1 MSFRRSIIVG
11 GILII
16 LLILLST
23 ITFYLSLGP
32 CPRGSFACDNGTVC
46 VPQRA
51 ICDNH
56 GDCKDEDDEDPV
68 MCGMFY
74 GSTSVLHNLM
84 QSVRNKNG
92 TVLET
97 NNRTCE
103 RELERLAKA
112 KRCGCIYSLM
122 FFCKNLSLTT
132 VPQIRSNKV
141 TRLYLAY
148 NKIKLTGQSFSGL
161 NLEFLDLK
169 FNNISNI
176 PPDTFKGQTEL
187 MKLFLSNNDIVEITP
202 GTFDGLNSLIW
213 LLLRS
218 NRLMKFPLI
227 ELSDLQSLELLDL
240 SHNRLTLA
248 NDKFPKMNST
258 LELVLDGNLI
268 EEIDDKLFAGL
279 GRLHL
284 LSLHSN
290 RIRSIHPHAFK
301 ELTDLR
307 ELGLSNNLLH
317 HLPDTVL
324 ASMSMLEALYLQNNN
339 ISITRPLLNF
349 TNLLYLNLDGIPN
362 ENIKFDAV
370 SSLITLKSIVFTKF
384 YYCGNVPHVKNC
396 KPNTDGISTLE
407 DLLSKPVLRYS
418 AWLMALVTCMGN
430 GLVLW
435 GRFALRDENRA
446 VSMVIRNLAVADML
460 MGFYLVII
468 SIQDFRYRNR
478 YHEVAQDWASSWN
491 CTLAGLLAMTSSEV
505 SMLILAFM
513 SVERFLL
520 IADPFGGHRRLDSR
534 NVLTSMIAIWTVGG
548 TIAIIPVIHWR
559 SSTRF
564 YGTYSGTCF
573 PLHVQERFP
582 LGWQYSAF
590 VFLGVNL
597 SLLMLIASLY
607 TALLV
612 SIWRTRRATPLAVLD
627 CEFAIRFFFIVLTDA
642 TCWAPIIALKILA
655 FLSYEISADIYAW
668 IVIFILPL
676 NSAVNPL
683 LYTFT
688 TPRYRDKIGIKSWP
702 IIFKCRRHEREAGVV
717 GEGTA
722 NGLTNSNPDESQGK
736 ILPLLYT
743 PNTATHNWKI

>member
-1 MSFRRSIIVG
+1 MSFRRSIVVG
-11 GILII
+11 GVLII

-23 ITFYLSLGP
+23 VTFYLSLGP
-32 CPRGSFACDNGTVC
+32 CPRGTFACDNGTAC
-46 VPQRA
+46 VPQRN

-56 GDCKDEDDEDPV
+56 SDCQDAEDEDPV

-74 GSTSVLHNLM
+74 GSTLVVQELM
-84 QSVRNKNG
+84 QKVRNKNG

-103 RELERLAKA
+103 QTLQHVANQA
-112 KRCGCIYSLM
+112 RCRCFYSSM
-122 FFCKNLSLTT
+122 FFCNDRRLST
-132 VPQIRSNKV
+132 VPEIHSNKLK
-141 TRLYLAY
+141 RLYLV
-148 NKIKLTGQSFSGL
+148 NNTIKLSELSFIGL
-161 NLEFLDLK
+161 SLEY
-169 FNNISNI
+169 
-176 PPDTFKGQTEL
+176 
-187 MKLFLSNNDIVEITP
+187 MYLSNNDIEEITP
-202 GTFDGLNSLIW
+202 GTFADLRKLEW

-218 NRLMKFPLI
+218 NQLTSFPLA
-227 ELSDLQSLELLDL
+227 ELRDLQSLKLLDL
-240 SHNRLTLA
+240 SDNRLSLA
-248 NDKFPKMNST
+248 NDKFPKLHSIY
-258 LELVLDGNLI
+258 ELILDSNVI
-268 EEIDDKLFAGL
+268 EMIDEDLFAGL

-290 RIRSIHPHAFK
+290 RISSIHPRAFQ

-307 ELGLSNNLLH
+307 ELGLSSNLLLR
-317 HLPDTVL
+317 LPDTVL
-324 ASMSMLEALYLQNNN
+324 ASMSLLEA
-339 ISITRPLLNF
+339 
-349 TNLLYLNLDGIPN
+349 LNLDGIPI
-362 ENIKFDAV
+362 ENIDSDAL
-370 SSLITLKSIVFTKF
+370 SSLTTLKSVVFSKF
-384 YYCGNVPHVKNC
+384 YYCGYAPHVKNC
-396 KPNTDGISTLE
+396 KPNTDGISTLA

-468 SIQDFRYRNR
+468 SIQDFRYRSR

-564 YGTYSGTCF
+564 YGMHSGTCF

-582 LGWQYSAF
+582 LGWEYSAF

-688 TPRYRDKIGIKSWP
+688 TPRYRDKIGIKGWQTV
-702 IIFKCRRHEREAGVV
+702 FARRRNEQGVA
-717 GEGTA
+717 EGTA

-743 PNTATHNWKI
+743 PNSTNWKM

>member
-1 MSFRRSIIVG
+1 MSFRRSIVVG

-16 LLILLST
+16 FLILLST

-56 GDCKDEDDEDPV
+56 NDCKDMDDEHPV
-68 MCGMFY
+68 KCGMFY
-74 GSTSVLHNLM
+74 GSKSVLHSLI
-84 QSVRNKNG
+84 QRVRGKNG
-92 TVLET
+92 TVLE
-97 NNRTCE
+97 NNRACDKKLK
-103 RELERLAKA
+103 ELVKDT
-112 KRCGCIYSLM
+112 KCSCVYSVML
-122 FFCKNLSLTT
+122 FCTNLSLTA
-132 VPQIRSNKV
+132 VPHIRSNQIS
-141 TRLYLAY
+141 RLYLAY
-148 NKIKLTGQSFSGL
+148 NKIQLTERSFSGL
-161 NLEFLDLK
+161 KLQFLDLK

-176 PPDTFKGQTEL
+176 PADTLKGQENL
-187 MKLFLSNNDIVEITP
+187 NKLFLSNNAIEQISP
-202 GTFDGLNSLIW
+202 GTFVGLGKLQW

-218 NRLMKFPLI
+218 NRLMKLSLM
-227 ELSDLQSLELLDL
+227 ELRDLQSLIFLDL
-240 SHNRLTLA
+240 SNNKLILA
-248 NDKFPKMNST
+248 NDHFPKMNSI
-258 LELVLDGNLI
+258 LELVLDDNLI
-268 EEIDDKLFAGL
+268 EHLDDKLFSGL
-279 GRLHL
+279 GNLHL

-290 RIRSIHPHAFK
+290 RISSIHPYAFE

-307 ELGLSNNLLH
+307 ELGLSNNLLKT
-317 HLPDTVL
+317 LPDAVL
-324 ASMSMLEALYLQNNN
+324 TPMSVLEALYLQNNN
-339 ISITRPLLNF
+339 ISMNETLFMPRKLK
-349 TNLLYLNLDGIPN
+349 YLNLDGIHAD
-362 ENIKFDAV
+362 NIKFDV
-370 SSLITLKSIVFTKF
+370 LMDLTSLDSIVFAKF
-384 YYCGNVPHVKNC
+384 YYCSYMPHVKNC
-396 KPNTDGISTLE
+396 KPNSDGISTLQ

-418 AWLMALVTCMGN
+418 AWLMALVTCLGN

-460 MGFYLVII
+460 MGFYLLII
-468 SIQDFRYRNR
+468 SIQDFRYRSR
-478 YHEVAQDWASSWN
+478 YHEVSQDWASSWN

-534 NVLTSMIAIWTVGG
+534 NVMTSMVAIWTMGG

-564 YGTYSGTCF
+564 YGLYSGTCF

-597 SLLMLIASLY
+597 SLLMLIAGLY

-612 SIWRTRRATPLAVLD
+612 SIWKTRRATPLAVLD

-688 TPRYRDKIGIKSWP
+688 TPRYRDKIGVKGW
-702 IIFKCRRHEREAGVV
+702 FFVRRKHDQDVGVV
-717 GEGTA
+717 GV
-722 NGLTNSNPDESQGK
+722 TNSNPDESQGK

-743 PNTATHNWKI
+743 PNTATHDWKI